1 MSVKKSIYA
10 ATATNNRGKK
20 MALITTRANLNVGTE
35 IIIDEAAKTIELVE
49 AGNLVAKDGATL
61 QAVYS
66 KLVDLWAVSTY
77 QDSPFPMNAIDAESG
92 QFQIGIDPQQN
103 ANGWAWANDAT
114 RQMLRDG
121 GFDEYDA
128 AGTVQAVYCGVV
140 GLGAVSTASQLY
152 YQITPGSAPIDFTF
166 QDQANEAVKVFENGS
181 FDSRTFLK
189 GFIREQ
195 GFIYRDSSLA
205 DTGKTFTGPIL
216 RNLLLTNEADLKITD
231 LDSEMSSAP
240 YNTIDVTYF
249 ASPQSRTIGGV
260 SYSFN
265 VIVDGGGAATLEQIY
280 TKCQF
285 LLRQNSDI
293 DAGAGT
299 VIGKTADLLCG
310 FVGSTL
316 ETTTG
321 VYVDNILD
329 ADSNRIKFK
338 DNGGD
343 FRENPF
349 ESAGEITFN
358 PVMVQAGSSFR
369 LLYSNPP
376 GAGNDYGESGAI
388 TVNDAD
394 GNPIT
399 GTITNGAISFTFDYD
414 NDSAGGTAGT
424 DKAYTLIGIAPGF
437 SKFAVSTG
445 TLTKSKVISAGLV
458 AEVDRAYL

>member
-1 MSVKKSIYA
+1 MAKI
-10 ATATNNRGKK
+10 TA
-20 MALITTRANLNVGTE
+20 RADLNVGTE
-35 IIIDEAAKTIELVE
+35 IVINEAAKTIQTLE
-49 AGNLVAKDGATL
+49 AGNLVAKDGVSL

-66 KLVDLWAVSTY
+66 KLVDLWAIQTY

-92 QFQIGIDPQQN
+92 QYQIGIDPGGEP
-103 ANGWAWANDAT
+103 NGWAWADDAT

-121 GFDEYDA
+121 GFEEVDA
-128 AGTVQAVYCGVV
+128 AGTLQAVYCGVV

-152 YQITPGSAPIDFTF
+152 YQLSPGSAPIDFTF
-166 QDQANEAVKVFENGS
+166 DDQANEAVKVFDNGS
-181 FDSRTFLK
+181 LDSRTFLK

-205 DTGKTFTGPIL
+205 DTAKSNTGPIL
-216 RNLLLTNEADLKITD
+216 RNLLLSNEADLKITD
-231 LDSEMSSAP
+231 LDAEMTNAP
-240 YNTIDVTYF
+240 YNSIDVTYF
-249 ASPQSRTIGGV
+249 ASPQTRTIGGV
-260 SYSFN
+260 AYNYS
-265 VIVDGGGAATLEQIY
+265 VIVDGGGSATLEQIY
-280 TKCQF
+280 TKCQY

-293 DAGAGT
+293 DSGAGT

-321 VYVDNILD
+321 VFVDNILN

-349 ESAGEITFN
+349 ESAGVITFN
-358 PVMVQAGSSFR
+358 PIMVQAGSSYR
-369 LLYSNPP
+369 LMYSAPP
-376 GAGNDYGESGAI
+376 GAGDDYGESGAI
-388 TVNDAD
+388 TVNDAS
-394 GNPIT
+394 GNPIA
-399 GTITNGAISFTFDYD
+399 GVITSGSISFTFDYD
-414 NDSAGGTAGT
+414 NDDVGGTAGT
-424 DKAYTLIGIAPGF
+424 DKDYTLIGIAPGF

-445 TLTKSKVISAGLV
+445 TLTKSKAVSAGLV